1 MGGKGQPQALPQH
14 NSWKCNFIGIS
25 DAQRE
30 EGKLVLAL
38 VEQICLFGLFFLT
51 WKIILT
57 RDRDIFLGM
66 GEF

>member
-38 VEQICLFGLFFLT
+38 VEQICLLGQFF
-51 WKIILT
+51 K
-57 RDRDIFLGM
+57 LGKLSLP
-66 GEF
+66 EIEKTV